1 MKSENSRNE
10 TLFSFMLSPKLCCK
24 SLSGQELAKHLQQK
38 MSKTNKDMIC
48 NTPVLLGEWKLENHV
63 FSNMDALDQR
73 WRLRDMKTNKKSVPT
88 SSSSPKNVQMVR
100 SMFFICH
107 LVSFLVTSLGSS
119 LKARVTE
126 AKTGFTLKMRSVY
139 LHQQD
144 CSKNQ

>member
-1 MKSENSRNE
+1 MKRENSRNE

-24 SLSGQELAKHLQQK
+24 SLSGQEMAKHLQQK

-48 NTPVLLGEWKLENHV
+48 NIVRILLGEWKLENHV
-63 FSNMDALDQR
+63 FSKLDALDHEDKQ
-73 WRLRDMKTNKKSVPT
+73 KPVTT
-88 SSSSPKNVQMVR
+88 SSSSPKKISDLVR

-107 LVSFLVTSLGSS
+107 VVSFLVTSLGSS

-139 LHQQD
+139 LRQKD
-144 CSKNQ
+144 CIKNQ